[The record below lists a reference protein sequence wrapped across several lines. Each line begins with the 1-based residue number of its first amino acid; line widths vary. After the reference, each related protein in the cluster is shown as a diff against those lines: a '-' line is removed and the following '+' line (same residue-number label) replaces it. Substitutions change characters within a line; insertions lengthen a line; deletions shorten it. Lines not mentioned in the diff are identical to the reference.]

1 MAEVKNKVSHLV
13 REVRARVPLD
23 AAALLAPL
31 DAGLVREV
39 LAKLPAAQAT
49 MIAQHLEEVHFEAD
63 DQKAASLAVAVPGT
77 VAEIL
82 EPVTGIM
89 RPQQLV
95 RDALN
100 WLATSDDAKDI
111 TYLYVTDDDDQL
123 QGLIVIRDLIRAQ
136 PEQTLDE
143 VMFHAPFRLR
153 TNMPINQAIEAAVH
167 RHYPVYPTCDEH
179 GRLVGIVRGFRLFER
194 QAIQITA
201 QSGKMVGVDEGERVD
216 TPVLSSLKMRH
227 PWLQLNLL
235 TAFMAAF
242 VVSQFEDTIT
252 QIVALAAFLPVLAG
266 QAGNTG
272 SQAQAITL
280 RGLTL
285 GHLKTHS
292 HALLV
297 RKEATL
303 GAINGALTGIIAGL
317 AMWLFVTM
325 SGNDHALRL
334 ALVIFLAMVGSC
346 IASGI
351 AGVLVPLSLKRLG
364 ADPATA
370 SSIFLTTATD
380 IVGMGLM
387 LFLATALVL

>member
-1 MAEVKNKVSHLV
+1 MAEAKSKVAHLV

-23 AAALLAPL
+23 AAAFLAPL

-39 LAKLPAAQAT
+39 LAKLPAAQAA
-49 MIAQHLEEVHFEAD
+49 MIAEHMQEVEYEAD
-63 DQKAASLAVAVPGT
+63 DETAASLAVAVPGT
-77 VAEIL
+77 VGEIL

-95 RDALN
+95 RDALS
-100 WLATSDDAKDI
+100 WLATSEEAKDI
-111 TYLYVTDDDDQL
+111 TYLYVADEDNQL

-136 PEQTLDE
+136 PDQTLDE

-351 AGVLVPLSLKRLG
+351 AGVLVPLGLKRLG

-387 LFLATALVL
+387 LFLATTLVL

>member
-1 MAEVKNKVSHLV
+1 
-13 REVRARVPLD
+13 
-23 AAALLAPL
+23 
-31 DAGLVREV
+31 
-39 LAKLPAAQAT
+39 
-49 MIAQHLEEVHFEAD
+49 
-63 DQKAASLAVAVPGT
+63 
-77 VAEIL
+77 
-82 EPVTGIM
+82 
-89 RPQQLV
+89 
-95 RDALN
+95 
-100 WLATSDDAKDI
+100 
-111 TYLYVTDDDDQL
+111 
-123 QGLIVIRDLIRAQ
+123 
-136 PEQTLDE
+136 
-143 VMFHAPFRLR
+143 
-153 TNMPINQAIEAAVH
+153 
-167 RHYPVYPTCDEH
+167 
-179 GRLVGIVRGFRLFER
+179 
-194 QAIQITA
+194 
-201 QSGKMVGVDEGERVD
+201 
-216 TPVLSSLKMRH
+216 
-227 PWLQLNLL
+227 
-235 TAFMAAF
+235 MAAF